1 MNKRELAELALDLG
15 LDVDKESGIIYGRRR
30 DYAFYLE
37 TITDGDEFAIFFSV
51 RCEQGYIG
59 RDTLEALI
67 NDSEVLVDFE
77 RAGYSL
83 ACQILANQDRDLLPD
98 ILEEAIEDCTRYFEE
113 QGLASACEKTG
124 ETGEVDLYQ
133 FKGDWL
139 FLTPSSYERM
149 ISISQ
154 DKVTKRSLP
163 HQSPQKIHYFLG
175 IVGAFLTSLLGACLV
190 FFLTGAALAMAFISG
205 FTLLFSIAC
214 YEKFVKGISVL
225 GIVAS
230 FFFTLTMSFL
240 AVQIG
245 YANSFYQGEGN
256 ILQALIAINKAAL
269 SGQFG
274 LNYWLHYPFIVLG
287 CVSAVKV
294 HIQSL

>member
-1 MNKRELAELALDLG
+1 
-15 LDVDKESGIIYGRRR
+15 
-30 DYAFYLE
+30 
-37 TITDGDEFAIFFSV
+37 
-51 RCEQGYIG
+51 
-59 RDTLEALI
+59 
-67 NDSEVLVDFE
+67 
-77 RAGYSL
+77 
-83 ACQILANQDRDLLPD
+83 
-98 ILEEAIEDCTRYFEE
+98 
-113 QGLASACEKTG
+113 
-124 ETGEVDLYQ
+124 
-133 FKGDWL
+133 
-139 FLTPSSYERM
+139 M

-154 DKVTKRSLP
+154 DKVIKRSLLY
-163 HQSPQKIHYFLG
+163 QSPQKIHYFLG
-175 IVGAFLTSLLGACLV
+175 IVGAFLTSLVGACLV
-190 FFLTGAALAMAFISG
+190 FFLAGASLAMAFISG

-256 ILQALIAINKAAL
+256 ILQAVIAINKAAL

-287 CVSAVKV
+287 CVSAAKV
-294 HIQSL
+294 HVKSL